1 MRNFIRV
8 DPDSSLITD
17 CYRYPDDHIVSDSDL
32 LETPT
37 DVMEALSNCPE
48 GQALYYI
55 DGQVVMQAAPA
66 PNPSET
72 IPAVEV

>member
-1 MRNFIRV
+1 MRHYIRIA
-8 DPDSSLITD
+8 PDNGLITD
-17 CYRYPDDHIVSDSDL
+17 CYRYPDDHIVSESDL

-48 GQALYYI
+48 GQAPYYI

-66 PNPSET
+66 PTPSET

>member
-1 MRNFIRV
+1 MRQFIRI
-8 DPDSSLITD
+8 DPDSGLITD
-17 CYRYPDDHIVSDSDL
+17 CYRYPDDQAVTDSDL
-32 LETPT
+32 IEPVT

>member
-1 MRNFIRV
+1 MRNYIRIT
-8 DPDSSLITD
+8 PDNGLITD
-17 CYRYPDDHIVSDSDL
+17 CYRYPDDQIVTESDL
-32 LETPT
+32 FETPT

>member
-1 MRNFIRV
+1 MRNYIRITS
-8 DPDSSLITD
+8 DNGLITD
-17 CYRYPDDHIVSDSDL
+17 CYRYPDDHIVSESDL

-66 PNPSET
+66 PTPSET

>member
-1 MRNFIRV
+1 MRHFIRIA
-8 DPDSSLITD
+8 PDNGLITD
-17 CYRYPDDHIVSDSDL
+17 CYHYPDAQNVTKSDL
-32 LETPT
+32 VEVFT
-37 DVMEALSNCPE
+37 DVMEALSDCPE

-55 DGQVVMQAAPA
+55 DAQVVMQPAPG

>member
-1 MRNFIRV
+1 MRHYLRIAT
-8 DPDSSLITD
+8 DSGLITD

-55 DGQVVMQAAPA
+55 DGRVVMQAAPA

>member
-1 MRNFIRV
+1 MRNYIRIA
-8 DPDSSLITD
+8 PDSGLITD
-17 CYRYPDDHIVSDSDL
+17 CYRYPDDQLVTESDL

-37 DVMEALSNCPE
+37 DVMDELSNCPE

-55 DGQVVMQAAPA
+55 DGQVVMRAAPA

>member
-1 MRNFIRV
+1 MRQYIRIS
-8 DPDSSLITD
+8 PSTGLITD
-17 CYRYPDDHIVSDSDL
+17 CYRYPEEHLVTDTDL

-37 DVMEALSNCPE
+37 DVMDELSNCPE

-66 PNPSET
+66 PDPSET
-72 IPAVEV
+72 IPAVEI